1 MTSDVKYV
9 TTSPEGKATGS
20 VYHTNVDCPQL
31 AKRWNP
37 GDLKPVSDE
46 IVELLGLLKCRQC
59 YRIELLEEDDMLLL
73 LADAL
78 FKAGITAKG
87 FSPNLRDATGPES
100 LTIANN
106 LRRQLETL
114 NVTLAWAGEDDD
126 E

>member
-1 MTSDVKYV
+1 MSDEKYV
-9 TTSPEGKATGS
+9 TTSPEGKATGT

-46 IVELLGLLKCRQC
+46 MIELLGLLKCRQC
-59 YRIELLEEDDMLLL
+59 YRIELLEEDEMLLI
-73 LADAL
+73 LAEAL
-78 FKAGITAKG
+78 FKSGITAKG
-87 FSPNLRDATGPES
+87 FAPAIRDATAPEG

-106 LRRQLETL
+106 LRRQLTAM
-114 NVTLAWAGEDDD
+114 NVALSWSGDDD